1 MDMKNVKNVNY
12 VQIDH
17 KIQISEEK
25 DVITLSSPEAY
36 KMFRW
41 TREYFKGKPE
51 EGYFIWVK
59 NSINYPLITRISIS
73 SKNVSQNPINLVII
87 EKNVEAKIY
96 SICNAVKKNLCGN
109 HTGYSKIIVK
119 ENSRLEMKHFHKW
132 GKGDTVKSSLELF
145 LKKGA
150 KLSYVC
156 RCLDTPMNLE
166 IENNNYLEAN
176 SSANLVITVLA
187 SHGEVE
193 MCDSTFLNG
202 KDSNGIS
209 RIRMIGDKK
218 SSIIA
223 HSRMIANDAGTG
235 HVDCMGLLLSDD
247 SSINAIPEL
256 LNNHKDASLTH
267 EASVGKISEEVM
279 NYLRSRGLTEN
290 QAIDLIVTGFLGEE
304 EPIVI
309 EGRTVPSKLYM

>member
-1 MDMKNVKNVNY
+1 MKNVKNVNY

-17 KIQISEEK
+17 KIQIFEGK

-36 KMFRW
+36 KRFRW
-41 TREYFKGKPE
+41 TREHFKRKPE

-87 EKNVEAKIY
+87 EKNVETKIY
-96 SICNAVKKNLCGN
+96 SICNSVKKNLCGN

-119 ENSRLEMKHFHKW
+119 ENSILEMKHFHKW

-150 KLSYVC
+150 KLSYVY

-209 RIRMIGDKK
+209 RIRMIGDKI